1 MIHENLQFLRRAH
14 GYSQEEVA
22 ERIGVSRQAVHDAL
36 RKAEKTLT
44 DMEGKLRLVE
54 KYRRLHRA
62 VALSQDALERGDAGA
77 ARRILEE
84 MQKEGVYGV

>member
-62 VALSQDALERGDAGA
+62 VALAQDALERGDAGT